1 MSALCNGGSVLPVII
16 WFWMHTWMTGH
27 MVPQLWRYMNL
38 HWTNRPTSG
47 GRIGRQMHSSF
58 NYLRIA
64 AWQKK
69 KKKKVHISFVSI
81 LHFSHSFLSL
91 SGSGFLAGSGRSKKE
106 SALMMVL
113 KESGKWQRKK
123 EREKECGRQ
132 LLFFLLPDT
141 HRFWAWRKK
150 EKRKKEKQRHCAF
163 SDQSLSVFSSDSS
176 EALIRQ
182 VVLRVNS
189 ILSLCRC
196 KV

>member
-69 KKKKVHISFVSI
+69 KKEKSS
-81 LHFSHSFLSL
+81 HFFCFHPSLLSL
-91 SGSGFLAGSGRSKKE
+91 FPVSLWLGFLG
-106 SALMMVL
+106 
-113 KESGKWQRKK
+113 WQRQKQEGERSNDGIKRVRKMTEK
-123 EREKECGRQ
+123 ER
-132 LLFFLLPDT
+132 
-141 HRFWAWRKK
+141 
-150 EKRKKEKQRHCAF
+150 KRKGMWQTASFFFAPWHP
-163 SDQSLSVFSSDSS
+163 Q
-176 EALIRQ
+176 
-182 VVLRVNS
+182 
-189 ILSLCRC
+189 ILSLAKKREEKKRKAETLCLQWSVFVC
-196 KV
+196 F